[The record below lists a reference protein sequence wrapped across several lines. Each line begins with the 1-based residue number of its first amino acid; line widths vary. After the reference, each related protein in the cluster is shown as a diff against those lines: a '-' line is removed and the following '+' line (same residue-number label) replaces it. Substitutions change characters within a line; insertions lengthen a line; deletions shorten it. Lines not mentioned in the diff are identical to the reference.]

1 MNRPTRPMRIRER
14 TATREPKRF
23 PTLLFFQNI
32 WDSIGVHRARQ
43 PPRAGEF
50 SHMVWYLASWLSH
63 LSHETVG
70 RSLRRTPTCLHRF
83 VHNSLRQIGVLLGH
97 LRQGRLARIFDG
109 EAVAFPPG
117 DSLRNFYK
125 HAPDVT
131 NLARHTG
138 KDQIQ
143 LAAESCH
150 SFFVKAFDEKL
161 S

>member
-23 PTLLFFQNI
+23 PTLLFSAII
-32 WDSIGVHRARQ
+32 WNSIGVHRARQ

-50 SHMVWYLASWLSH
+50 SHMVSGALAFSLV
-63 LSHETVG
+63 TRDG

-83 VHNSLRQIGVLLGH
+83 VHDSLRQIGVLLGH
-97 LRQGRLARIFDG
+97 MRQGQLARIFDG

-143 LAAESCH
+143 LAAESRH